1 MTPITRE
8 IVTAITN
15 KAIEEVLV
23 DPPIEPKM
31 TENKR
36 KSFQAQA
43 KRILQS
49 ELYQYCLKVIVNGTA
64 QKIIRNAD
72 SDLLRGKVIGV
83 AELNAMLTQWMAEV
97 RNGEEVSYTE
107 GINELN
113 GRK

>member
-8 IVTAITN
+8 IVNTITN

-36 KSFQAQA
+36 RSFQMQA

-72 SDLLRGKVIGV
+72 SDLLRGKVLGL
-83 AELNAMLTQWMAEV
+83 AEMNAMITQWMAETHG
-97 RNGEEVSYTE
+97 GEEISYTE
-107 GINELN
+107 EAKQLI
-113 GRK
+113 R

>member
-8 IVTAITN
+8 IVTTITN
-15 KAIEEVLV
+15 KAIEEVLA

-36 KSFQAQA
+36 RSFQVQA

-72 SDLLRGKVIGV
+72 SDLLRGKVIAL
-83 AELNAMLTQWMAEV
+83 AELNNMISQWMAET
-97 RNGEEVSYTE
+97 RSGEEVSYTE
-107 GINELN
+107 EARQMI
-113 GRK
+113 K